1 MKRSALA
8 VSLMSTLAVLA
19 FTPTVPA
26 AENKVQEL
34 RERIKMSQLPP
45 AVKATVE
52 KESAGAKV
60 DEIEKETENGKTIY
74 EVDIVKNGH
83 ATHLH
88 VAEDGKVLSRGT
100 NDDEDED

>member
-1 MKRSALA
+1 MKRMALA
-8 VSLMSTLAVLA
+8 VSLMSALVLLA
-19 FTPTVPA
+19 FTPPVGA

-34 RERIKMSQLPP
+34 RERIKMSRLPP

-52 KESAGAKV
+52 KESGNAKV

-83 ATHLH
+83 KTHMH
-88 VAEDGKVLSRGT
+88 IAEDGKVLERGT
-100 NDDEDED
+100 AEEDED